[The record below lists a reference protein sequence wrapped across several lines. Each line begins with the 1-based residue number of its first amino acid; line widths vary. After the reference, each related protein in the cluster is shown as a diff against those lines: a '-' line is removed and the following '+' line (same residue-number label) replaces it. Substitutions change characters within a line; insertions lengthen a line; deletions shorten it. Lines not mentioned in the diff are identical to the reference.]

1 MDYLAFTGRRTAFL
15 RAFYKDASVP
25 FHAVRAKIEAHE
37 EPYADPRGYEDA
49 EPPFLG
55 EWMEAGDAVHV
66 LVQSVASL
74 LSQTLKL
81 YIERWIGELRKRA
94 GDEQLVKAGIGLPNS
109 PSFKSEF
116 KNGWFAGYRA
126 YCRALDIDWSESPAD
141 LALLEQLILARNSAQ
156 HSTDITSVRARQTE
170 SETTRFPNGFFAD
183 TFDLRWNESMTPGS
197 RFLLPPHLDIS
208 GDKLARA
215 LDEVDAFCSWLD
227 AQHPMRRSSHS
238 ASYRALYQSS

>member
-37 EPYADPRGYEDA
+37 EPYADPPGYEDA

-55 EWMEAGDAVHV
+55 EWMEAGDALDV
-66 LVQSVASL
+66 LGQSVASL

-116 KNGWFAGYRA
+116 KNGWFAVYRA
-126 YCRALDIDWSESPAD
+126 FCRALDIDWSDSHAD
-141 LALLEQLILARNSAQ
+141 LALHWQLILARTSAQ
-156 HSTDITSVRARQTE
+156 LPTD
-170 SETTRFPNGFFAD
+170 N
-183 TFDLRWNESMTPGS
+183 
-197 RFLLPPHLDIS
+197 
-208 GDKLARA
+208 A
-215 LDEVDAFCSWLD
+215 LCG
-227 AQHPMRRSSHS
+227 R
-238 ASYRALYQSS
+238 